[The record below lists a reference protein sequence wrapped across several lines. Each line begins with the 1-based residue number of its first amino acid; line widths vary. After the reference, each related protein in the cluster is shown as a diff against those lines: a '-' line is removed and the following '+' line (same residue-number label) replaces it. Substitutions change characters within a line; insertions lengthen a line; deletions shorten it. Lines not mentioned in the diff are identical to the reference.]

1 MLTKPSP
8 FLLAL
13 IIVSSA
19 SWTIAQDAS
28 IESAPALAAGKV
40 ASPTSLDAQAETLQH
55 FDHWAAQQDIYSPPM
70 IDSMRQRL
78 SDRFAALPPDR
89 AAELRDQT
97 LQKLKVF
104 EEPLAQDANDW
115 ILQTLAVASES
126 YAATVREKL
135 PDIVE
140 DSADMMR
147 TKFRAMALRR
157 VDMQRYRAGF
167 EQNRAAAVS
176 SVQEDTR
183 RQAAANSQVRAGKTY
198 SSPNLYTPGANRVD
212 ASARYQGYFNQR
224 YANPF
229 PTFGGVWFF

>member
-1 MLTKPSP
+1 MPTKPHLV
-8 FLLAL
+8 LLTL
-13 IIVSSA
+13 LIVSAA
-19 SWTIAQDAS
+19 SWTSAQDS
-28 IESAPALAAGKV
+28 PIEKAPAAVAGEA
-40 ASPTSLDAQAETLQH
+40 ASPVGTATRDDTLQL
-55 FDHWAAQQDIYSPPM
+55 FDHWAAQQEIYSLPM
-70 IDSMRQRL
+70 IANMRERL
-78 SDRFAALPPDR
+78 RDRLAALSPDR

-104 EEPLAQDANDW
+104 DEPLAQDAKDW
-115 ILQTLAVASES
+115 MLQTLAVASDS
-126 YAATVREKL
+126 YAATVRERL
-135 PDIVE
+135 PDIVD
-140 DSADMMR
+140 DSPDLMR
-147 TKFRAMALRR
+147 TKFRALALRR
-157 VDMQRYRAGF
+157 VDMLRYRAGF

-229 PTFGGVWFF
+229 AFGGVWVF